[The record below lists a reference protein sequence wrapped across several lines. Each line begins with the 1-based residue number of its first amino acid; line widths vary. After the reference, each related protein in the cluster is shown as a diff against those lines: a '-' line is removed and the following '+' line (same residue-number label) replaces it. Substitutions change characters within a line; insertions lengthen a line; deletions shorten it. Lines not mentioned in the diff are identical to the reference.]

1 MTFSAMSFDDAAS
14 TVGSSWAAMVP
25 LMGAETTR
33 SPRRDRN
40 VSGEKLA
47 TEPQSPCRK
56 ADLAGRVRAARSAKN
71 ADAEPVSVPEK
82 RVHRHAW

>member
-1 MTFSAMSFDDAAS
+1 MMFSAMSFDDAAS
-14 TVGSSWAAMVP
+14 NVGSSPAAIVP
-25 LMGAETTR
+25 LMGADHTR
-33 SPRRDRN
+33 SPRRDRK

-56 ADLAGRVRAARSAKN
+56 ADFAGRVRSARSAKKPH
-71 ADAEPVSVPEK
+71 ADPVSVPVK